1 MSAPFRKKSTV
12 YSVSPSSSRV
22 SPLLGN
28 TGRKDGCVLLATWSM
43 AGHGLLSHSGY
54 VSIYD
59 IKMEYP
65 ITVSFRRVPV
75 WEGGACAHLCP
86 SLFLFSLSLSVA
98 REVVS
103 LSISLSHTYFFFSA
117 EKFVEMY
124 YLQLWK
130 KKTVMSPFL
139 FSSSSCLSF
148 LPLVTF

>member
-103 LSISLSHTYFFFSA
+103 LSISLSHTYFFFLCWEICRNVLFTA
-117 EKFVEMY
+117 LEK
-124 YLQLWK
+124 K
-130 KKTVMSPFL
+130 PSCHP
-139 FSSSSCLSF
+139 FSSPLHRVFLSF
-148 LPLVTF
+148 LL